1 MIIVIIIVM
10 IVMVIIMIVV
20 IFRLKEEFSF
30 IVSGCYQCKITGLN
44 GLNGFC
50 LFGLSGF
57 ELDPPVE
64 NGITVFDGGSA
75 GLSQSIL
82 SYK

>member
-1 MIIVIIIVM
+1 MIVIIVM

-50 LFGLSGF
+50 LFGLSGL
-57 ELDPPVE
+57 ELEPPVE